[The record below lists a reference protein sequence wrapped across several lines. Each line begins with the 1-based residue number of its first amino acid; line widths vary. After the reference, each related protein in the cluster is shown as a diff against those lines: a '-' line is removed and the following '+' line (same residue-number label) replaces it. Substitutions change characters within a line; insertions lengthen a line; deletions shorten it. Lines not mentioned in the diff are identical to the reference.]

1 MASELNTL
9 EIHNILQQAI
19 GESQIIQ
26 RFHYGH
32 NLLQSP
38 VQIDE
43 IFSMID
49 TIIDK
54 VHGVVNDIIPDINM
68 APYAEG
74 KIDPTRANL
83 CWIELRDGYYG
94 LILNTSIGATYKE
107 INEEDLQNLI
117 LTGQFSS
124 WYLISKIQNI
134 SYLLSSEDSATVFFR
149 SLIIE
154 IIEKFLSDHEKSKV
168 YHPAGFVDIKNIDH
182 VFAYQQIQNT
192 SSMIE
197 LPDTVSTNGG
207 EWSQSIITTSKNK
220 VCWQSTRLKLQKI
233 KSEDALDIIDSKYLN
248 ERSDVKTFL
257 PQTHKEKYSTNPNV
271 FCFISIGKFITP
283 YNDLNYEI
291 ECQLYGSLT
300 LKYENGTTQTIVP
313 DAQPL
318 VISKGKN
325 EIIFMSILKLDNSIT
340 NRIVEIED
348 LTENNNTETLDN
360 LHLMCSCTGVI
371 ERFTA

>member
-1 MASELNTL
+1 MANELNTL
-9 EIHNILQQAI
+9 ETDNILKQAI

-26 RFHYGH
+26 RFRYGH

-49 TIIDK
+49 TVIEK
-54 VHGVVNDIIPDINM
+54 VLSVVNDVIPDINM
-68 APYAEG
+68 SPYAEG

-83 CWIELRDGYYG
+83 CWVQLQYGYYG
-94 LILNTSIGATYKE
+94 LILNTSIGTVYKE
-107 INEEDLQNLI
+107 LDEEDIQNLL

-124 WYLISKIQNI
+124 WYLVSKIQNI
-134 SYLLSSEDSATVFFR
+134 SYLLSSEDSATVFFK

-154 IIEKFLSDHEKSKV
+154 IIEKFLSDHESSKA
-168 YHPAGFVDIKNIDH
+168 YHPAGRVDFDNIDH
-182 VFAYQQIQNT
+182 VFAYHQIQNT

-197 LPDTVSTNGG
+197 LPDTVSSNGG

-233 KSEDALDIIDSKYLN
+233 ASEDALKIIDSRYLN

-257 PQTHKEKYSTNPNV
+257 DLTHYEKYSTNPNV
-271 FCFISIGKFITP
+271 FCFMSFGEFITP

-291 ECQLYGSLT
+291 ECQLFGTIT
-300 LKYENGTTQTIVP
+300 LKFENGTTQTLVP

-318 VISKGKN
+318 VINKGKN
-325 EIIFMSILKLDNSIT
+325 EIIFMTILKLDNSIT
-340 NRIVEIED
+340 NRIEKIED
-348 LTENNNTETLDN
+348 LTNDKLDN

-371 ERFTA
+371 ERYTA

>member
-1 MASELNTL
+1 MANELNTL
-9 EIHNILQQAI
+9 ETDNILKQAI
-19 GESQIIQ
+19 GESRIIQ

-49 TIIDK
+49 TIIGK
-54 VHGVVNDIIPDINM
+54 VLGVVNDVIPDINV
-68 APYAEG
+68 AEYAEG

-83 CWIELRDGYYG
+83 CWIELHEGYYG
-94 LILNTSIGATYKE
+94 LILNTSIGAIYKE
-107 INEEDLQNLI
+107 MDDEDIQNLL

-124 WYLISKIQNI
+124 WYLVSKIQNI
-134 SYLLSSEDSATVFFR
+134 SYLLSNMDNTVVFFK

-154 IIEKFLSDHEKSKV
+154 IIEKFLSDHEASKV
-168 YHPAGFVDIKNIDH
+168 YHPAGLVNSKNIDH
-182 VFAYQQIQNT
+182 VFSYVQIQNT

-197 LPDTVSTNGG
+197 LPDTVSSNGG

-220 VCWQSTRLKLQKI
+220 VCWQSTRLKLQI
-233 KSEDALDIIDSKYLN
+233 IASENALDIIDSKYLN

-257 PQTHKEKYSTNPNV
+257 ELTHKEKYSTNPNV
-271 FCFISIGKFITP
+271 FCFISIGEFITP
-283 YNDLNYEI
+283 YIELDYEI
-291 ECQLYGSLT
+291 ECQLYGTIT
-300 LKYENGTTQTIVP
+300 LEYENGTTQTIVP

-325 EIIFMSILKLDNSIT
+325 EIIFMSILKLDNNIT
-340 NRIVEIED
+340 NRIVKIQD
-348 LTENNNTETLDN
+348 LSDKGKLEN

-371 ERFTA
+371 ERYTA

>member
-1 MASELNTL
+1 MATNLSTIETD
-9 EIHNILQQAI
+9 NILSQAI
-19 GESQIIQ
+19 QESQIIQ

-49 TIIDK
+49 TIIGK
-54 VHGVVNDIIPDINM
+54 VLNVVNDVIPDINM
-68 APYAEG
+68 SQYAEG

-83 CWIELRDGYYG
+83 CWIELHDGYYG
-94 LILNTSIGATYKE
+94 LLLNTHIGSTYKE
-107 INEEDLQNLI
+107 IDDVDKQNLL

-124 WYLISKIQNI
+124 WYLVSKIQNI
-134 SYLLSSEDSATVFFR
+134 SYLLSNMDNTVVFFK

-154 IIEKFLSDHEKSKV
+154 IIEKFLHDHETSQA
-168 YHPAGFVDIKNIDH
+168 YHPAGQVDIRNIDH
-182 VFAYQQIQNT
+182 VFSYVQIQNT

-197 LPDTVSTNGG
+197 LPETASANGG

-220 VCWQSTRLKLQKI
+220 VCWQSTRLNLQQIASK
-233 KSEDALDIIDSKYLN
+233 DVLDFIDSKYLN
-248 ERSDVKTFL
+248 ERSDVKAFL
-257 PQTHKEKYSTNPNV
+257 DLTHKEKYKRNPNV
-271 FCFISIGKFITP
+271 FCFISVGTFITP
-283 YNDLNYEI
+283 YIELDYEI
-291 ECQLYGSLT
+291 ECQLFGSIT
-300 LKYENGTTQTIVP
+300 LKYENGTSQKIIP

-318 VISKGKN
+318 VINKGKN
-325 EIIFMSILKLDNSIT
+325 EIIFMSILKLDNNIT

-348 LTENNNTETLDN
+348 MDTNGKLEN

-371 ERFTA
+371 ERYTA

>member
-1 MASELNTL
+1 MASELNTI
-9 EIHNILQQAI
+9 ETNNILWQAI
-19 GESQIIQ
+19 QESKIIQ

-38 VQIDE
+38 VQVDE

-49 TIIDK
+49 TILDK
-54 VHGVVNDIIPDINM
+54 VLSVVDDVIPDINM
-68 APYAEG
+68 SKYAED

-83 CWIELRDGYYG
+83 CWIELHDGYYG
-94 LILNTSIGATYKE
+94 LMLNTSIGTTYKE
-107 INEEDLQNLI
+107 IDEDGIQNLL

-124 WYLISKIQNI
+124 WYLVSKIQNI
-134 SYLLSSEDSATVFFR
+134 SYLLSSMDSSMVFFK

-154 IIEKFLSDHEKSKV
+154 IIEKFLSDHESSKA
-168 YHPAGFVDIKNIDH
+168 YHPVGLVNFDNIDH
-182 VFAYQQIQNT
+182 IFSYEQIQNT

-220 VCWQSTRLKLQKI
+220 VCWQSTRLKLQRIASK
-233 KSEDALDIIDSKYLN
+233 DALEIIDSKYLN

-257 PQTHKEKYSTNPNV
+257 DLTHTEKYPTNPNV
-271 FCFISIGKFITP
+271 FCFISFGEFLTP
-283 YNDLNYEI
+283 YIDLNYEVD
-291 ECQLYGSLT
+291 CQLFGTMT

-313 DAQPL
+313 DSQPL
-318 VISKGKN
+318 VINKGKN
-325 EIIFMSILKLDNSIT
+325 EIIFMTILKLDNSIT
-340 NRIVEIED
+340 NRIEKIED
-348 LTENNNTETLDN
+348 LEGGKLEN

>member
-1 MASELNTL
+1 MANELNTL
-9 EIHNILQQAI
+9 ETDNILNQAI
-19 GESQIIQ
+19 QESQIIQ
-26 RFHYGH
+26 RFRYGH

-49 TIIDK
+49 TVLDK
-54 VHGVVNDIIPDINM
+54 VLSVVNDVIPDINLSK
-68 APYAEG
+68 YAEG

-83 CWIELRDGYYG
+83 CWIELNDGYYG
-94 LILNTSIGATYKE
+94 LILNTSIGATYKV
-107 INEEDLQNLI
+107 IEDEDIQNLL

-134 SYLLSSEDSATVFFR
+134 SYLLSNTDSALVMFK

-154 IIEKFLSDHEKSKV
+154 IIEKFMSDHEKSKV
-168 YHPAGFVDIKNIDH
+168 YHPAGLVDISNIDRI
-182 VFAYQQIQNT
+182 FSYEQIQNT
-192 SSMIE
+192 TSMIE

-220 VCWQSTRLKLQKI
+220 VCWQSTRLKLSRI
-233 KSEDALDIIDSKYLN
+233 ASEDALEIIDSKYLN

-257 PQTHKEKYSTNPNV
+257 SLTHNEKYSTNPNV
-271 FCFISIGKFITP
+271 FCFISIGEFITP
-283 YNDLNYEI
+283 YIDLNYEI
-291 ECQLYGSLT
+291 ECQLFGSIT

-340 NRIVEIED
+340 NRIVDIED
-348 LTENNNTETLDN
+348 IEGDKLEN

-371 ERFTA
+371 ERYTS